1 MGAFAT
7 KLRIGEK
14 IGFGFGLVGL
24 LFLGVIWQYHNTLY
38 RSLTDYRQ
46 LQNIF
51 FAKQGHVLAI
61 ESGMLEALRAEK
73 EFLLRREETFVQEVE
88 RHVDRVLLEAAAL
101 GNIDDSGQQAGGQ
114 IAELMETYRQR
125 FLAIVNAWR
134 KKGLDHNSGLQGA
147 FRDAVHELEAMAGQL
162 KAERLYLLL
171 LQIRRGEKDLGL
183 RRDVRYRD
191 KVRELVRQFKDRT
204 RTSELQDP
212 VKVQLLQEIEIYRQT
227 FENYSREVLAD
238 EDIRGGKGPFRQAA
252 HRIETLLNAH
262 YVSDLESSILQLR
275 RREKD
280 YLLRG
285 DKKYVDMAL
294 QELEHISSQ
303 IDASVISAREKMHF
317 KTLLGNYRNDFLALI
332 EQNDLIGRLNEDMQE
347 AVDKIVLLVKE
358 NVDSANRTMAEMAAT
373 INASSI
379 ENARLM
385 LWIVALASF
394 LGIFFALAITLRIVR
409 PLRRMAGLLDQL
421 AYEESTDRMPFVSGG
436 RDEVNAMAESV
447 NTMAD
452 HKAHFIAWWKTSMQE
467 ADACRKLEE
476 SLQEMC
482 QGAGGSSGALREA
495 RAEFEEAVT
504 EKRKRLTEQHQSI
517 HRFNDRIID
526 HTERLLG
533 ESILGKTE
541 QDVRDIQHSA
551 KSIRNVVDMLS
562 FQGERTTSQN
572 P

>member
-1 MGAFAT
+1 MGRFAS

-24 LFLGVIWQYHNTLY
+24 LFLGVIWQYHNTLH

-46 LQNIF
+46 LQDIF
-51 FAKQGHVLAI
+51 AAKKGYVLAI
-61 ESGMLEALRAEK
+61 ESSMLGALRAEK
-73 EFLLRREETFVQEVE
+73 EFLMHRDETFVQEVA
-88 RHVDRVLLEAAAL
+88 RHVDRVLLEATAL
-101 GNIDDSGQQAGGQ
+101 GKIDEGGQRAGGR
-114 IAELMETYRQR
+114 IAELMETYHQR

-183 RRDVRYRD
+183 RRDAQYRD
-191 KVRELVRQFKDRT
+191 KVRGLVQQFKEKT
-204 RTSELQDP
+204 TASELEDP

-227 FENYSREVLAD
+227 FEDYSREVLAD
-238 EDIRGGKGPFRQAA
+238 EDIHGGKGPFRQAA
-252 HRIETLLNAH
+252 HRIEALLKAH

-294 QELEHISSQ
+294 QELEHIDSQ
-303 IDASVISAREKMHF
+303 VDASVISAKEKMHF
-317 KTLLGNYRNDFLALI
+317 KTLLGNYRSDFLALI
-332 EQNDLIGRLNEDMQE
+332 EQNDLIGRLMDDMQE
-347 AVDKIVLLVKE
+347 AVAKIALLVKDD
-358 NVDSANRTMAEMAAT
+358 VDSANQTMAEMAAG
-373 INASSI
+373 INASSV

-394 LGIFFALAITLRIVR
+394 LGVFFAITITLRIVR

-421 AYEESTDRMPFVSGG
+421 AYEESTQRMPFVPGG

-476 SLQEMC
+476 SLQGLGEDASM
-482 QGAGGSSGALREA
+482 SSDALRDTQ
-495 RAEFEEAVT
+495 AEFREAIT
-504 EKRKRLTEQHQSI
+504 EKRKQLTEQHQEI
-517 HRFNDRIID
+517 HKFNDRVV
-526 HTERLLG
+526 ERTQHLLDQ
-533 ESILGKTE
+533 SILGKTE
-541 QDVRDIQHSA
+541 NDIRDIQHSA
-551 KSIRNVVDMLS
+551 KSIRNILDMLS
-562 FQGERTTSQN
+562 FQGDRKTQN
-572 P
+572 S

>member
-1 MGAFAT
+1 MGGFAS

-46 LQNIF
+46 LQDIF
-51 FAKQGHVLAI
+51 NAKKGHVLAI
-61 ESGMLEALRAEK
+61 ESSMLEALRAEK
-73 EFLLRREETFVQEVE
+73 EFLIRREEITVE
-88 RHVDRVLLEAAAL
+88 KAGRHVDRVLGEAAAL
-101 GNIDDSGQQAGGQ
+101 GKIDDAGAQTGRR
-114 IAELMETYRQR
+114 IAELMETYHQR

-183 RRDVRYRD
+183 RRDVQYRN
-191 KVRELVRQFKDRT
+191 KVRGLVQQLKEKT
-204 RTSELQDP
+204 TASELEDP
-212 VKVQLLQEIEIYRQT
+212 VKVQLLQEIEIYRRT
-227 FENYSREVLAD
+227 FEDYSREVLAN

-252 HRIETLLNAH
+252 HRIEALLNAH

-294 QELEHISSQ
+294 QELEHISAQ
-303 IDASVISAREKMHF
+303 VDASDISDKEKMHF
-317 KTLLGNYRNDFLALI
+317 KTLLGSYRNDFLALI
-332 EQNDLIGRLNEDMQE
+332 EQNDLIGRLTEEMQE
-347 AVDKIVLLVKE
+347 AVDKIALVVKG
-358 NVDSANRTMAEMAAT
+358 NVDDANRTMKEMAAT

-394 LGIFFALAITLRIVR
+394 LGVFFAIAITLRIVR
-409 PLRRMAGLLDQL
+409 PLRRMAGLLGSAVLFTL
-421 AYEESTDRMPFVSGG
+421 APRARTPIHHPPRTPSG
-436 RDEVNAMAESV
+436 
-447 NTMAD
+447 T
-452 HKAHFIAWWKTSMQE
+452 
-467 ADACRKLEE
+467 
-476 SLQEMC
+476 
-482 QGAGGSSGALREA
+482 
-495 RAEFEEAVT
+495 
-504 EKRKRLTEQHQSI
+504 
-517 HRFNDRIID
+517 
-526 HTERLLG
+526 
-533 ESILGKTE
+533 
-541 QDVRDIQHSA
+541 
-551 KSIRNVVDMLS
+551 
-562 FQGERTTSQN
+562 
-572 P
+572 

>member
-1 MGAFAT
+1 MGRFAS

-24 LFLGVIWQYHNTLY
+24 LFLGVIWQYHSTLH

-46 LQNIF
+46 LQDIF
-51 FAKQGHVLAI
+51 AAKEGHVLAI
-61 ESGMLEALRAEK
+61 ESSMLGALRAEK
-73 EFLLRREETFVQEVE
+73 EFLIHRDETFVQEVA
-88 RHVDRVLLEAAAL
+88 RHVDRVLLEAVTL
-101 GNIDDSGQQAGGQ
+101 GKIDAGGERAGGR
-114 IAELMETYRQR
+114 IGELMETYHQR

-134 KKGLDHNSGLQGA
+134 KKGLDHNAGLQGA

-183 RRDVRYRD
+183 RRDAQYRD
-191 KVRELVRQFKDRT
+191 KVRGLVQQFKEKT
-204 RTSELQDP
+204 TASELEDP

-227 FENYSREVLAD
+227 FEDYSREVLAD
-238 EDIRGGKGPFRQAA
+238 EDIHGGKGPFRQAA
-252 HRIETLLNAH
+252 HRIEALLNAH

-294 QELEHISSQ
+294 QELEHIDSQ
-303 IDASVISAREKMHF
+303 VDASVISAKEKMHF
-317 KTLLGNYRNDFLALI
+317 KMLLGNYRNDFLALI
-332 EQNDLIGRLNEDMQE
+332 EQNDLIGRLMDDMQE
-347 AVDKIVLLVKE
+347 AVAKIALLVKE
-358 NVDSANRTMAEMAAT
+358 NVDSANRTMAEMAAS
-373 INASSI
+373 INAASM

-394 LGIFFALAITLRIVR
+394 LGVFFAITITLRIVR

-421 AYEESTDRMPFVSGG
+421 AYEESTQRMPFVSGG

-476 SLQEMC
+476 SLQGLGED
-482 QGAGGSSGALREA
+482 ASLSSDALRET
-495 RAEFEEAVT
+495 RAEFQEAIT
-504 EKRKRLTEQHQSI
+504 EKRKHLTEQHQEI
-517 HRFNDRIID
+517 HKFNDRVV
-526 HTERLLG
+526 ERTQKLLDQ
-533 ESILGKTE
+533 SILGQTE
-541 QDVRDIQHSA
+541 NDIRDIQHSA
-551 KSIRNVVDMLS
+551 KSIRNVLDMLS
-562 FQGERTTSQN
+562 FQGDRKTQR

>member
-1 MGAFAT
+1 
-7 KLRIGEK
+7 
-14 IGFGFGLVGL
+14 
-24 LFLGVIWQYHNTLY
+24 
-38 RSLTDYRQ
+38 
-46 LQNIF
+46 
-51 FAKQGHVLAI
+51 
-61 ESGMLEALRAEK
+61 
-73 EFLLRREETFVQEVE
+73 
-88 RHVDRVLLEAAAL
+88 
-101 GNIDDSGQQAGGQ
+101 
-114 IAELMETYRQR
+114 
-125 FLAIVNAWR
+125 
-134 KKGLDHNSGLQGA
+134 LQGA

-183 RRDVRYRD
+183 RREAQYRD
-191 KVRELVRQFKDRT
+191 KVRGLVQQFKEKT
-204 RTSELQDP
+204 TASELEDP

-227 FENYSREVLAD
+227 FEDYSREVLAD
-238 EDIRGGKGPFRQAA
+238 KDIHGGKGPFRQAA
-252 HRIETLLNAH
+252 HRIEALLNAH

-294 QELEHISSQ
+294 QELEHIDSQ
-303 IDASVISAREKMHF
+303 VDASVISAKEKMHF

-332 EQNDLIGRLNEDMQE
+332 EQNDLIGRLTDDMQE
-347 AVDKIVLLVKE
+347 AVAKIALLVKE
-358 NVDSANRTMAEMAAT
+358 NVASANRTMAEMAAS
-373 INASSI
+373 INASSV

-394 LGIFFALAITLRIVR
+394 LGVFFAITITLRIVR

-421 AYEESTDRMPFVSGG
+421 AYEESTQRMPFVPGG

-476 SLQEMC
+476 SLQGLSEDATM
-482 QGAGGSSGALREA
+482 SSDALQQTCAEFREA
-495 RAEFEEAVT
+495 IT
-504 EKRKRLTEQHQSI
+504 EKRKHLTEQHQEI
-517 HRFNDRIID
+517 HKFNDRVV
-526 HTERLLG
+526 ERTQQLLDQ
-533 ESILGKTE
+533 SILGQTE
-541 QDVRDIQHSA
+541 NDIRDIQHSA
-551 KSIRNVVDMLS
+551 KSIRNVLDMLS
-562 FQGERTTSQN
+562 FQGDRKIQN